1 MNKET
6 IGNLHRKKL
15 SEIVLKEKKIA
26 DIKNKIVNLS
36 NKKDYSRI
44 DQIEQIRLENEI
56 NDIKNL
62 RTSYLLKNAIL
73 LFLHTENQAKNIN
86 KNFVYGVDILK
97 NKKNDKIDHNSYYK
111 RYKYNIFPEEL
122 CYSENNINEDNY
134 CYTYKKFKVFN
145 IDEAISTCLSCG
157 ISINVST
164 NPEKP
169 SIKPAENDYK
179 RYTHFCDCLANI
191 QGKESVKVS
200 EEVINTII
208 REIVHEKMENSL
220 EKLIEADI
228 KRYLK
233 KHRKLRYYNHATQ
246 ILYRITNIP
255 PLQMTPIMEEKLK
268 IMFLQIQEPF
278 EIFKG
283 KNRSNFFSYS
293 YIIYKFCQLLE
304 YNEFLPKLKLYKD
317 RLKLYEHDKIWKK
330 ICEHLGGES
339 ADWKFINS

>member
-1 MNKET
+1 MMNKET

-15 SEIVLKEKKIA
+15 SEIVRKEKKIP
-26 DIKNKIVNLS
+26 DIKKKNVNLS

-73 LFLHTENQAKNIN
+73 LFLHTENRAKNIN
-86 KNFVYGVDILK
+86 KNFVHGVD
-97 NKKNDKIDHNSYYK
+97 NSYYK

-122 CYSENNINEDNY
+122 TYSENNINEDNY
-134 CYTYKKFKVFN
+134 CYTCEKFRVFN

-157 ISINVST
+157 ISINVSI

-179 RYTHFCDCLANI
+179 RFTHFCDCLANI

-208 REIVHEKMENSL
+208 REIVHERMENSL
-220 EKLIEADI
+220 EKLTEADI

-246 ILYRITNIP
+246 ILYRITKIP
-255 PLQMTPIMEEKLK
+255 PLQMTPIMEEKMK
-268 IMFLQIQEPF
+268 MRFLQIQEPF

-293 YIIYKFCQLLE
+293 YIIYKFCQILG

-317 RLKLYEHDKIWKK
+317 RLKLYEHDKIWNK

-339 ADWKFINS
+339 AGWKFIKS